1 MKKSLKY
8 PMSLLAVAVL
18 APLSAQAETRQPESE
33 LVGKVAFLTS
43 TADKLGDA
51 NLQIDPFLASAL
63 SPPADY
69 KGPLFTLSHD
79 YPTELPAGTSY
90 PWSKVTANGKITQA
104 NANAY
109 VQALKDYVS
118 PDMKKI
124 VFDYANW
131 NYKNSG
137 WYDSIWL
144 GIEREPIRGVY
155 VGSGFPAGTL
165 TGQTLP
171 VTTYVLT
178 LYDTRAAKTLGD
190 IWGKTPERAMNPVLD
205 TATTQY
211 AEGSVIVKFAMVS
224 ACGSD
229 WAPMEKAAQWQ
240 IYAPVNTSNG
250 SALNKTKCVGENFKG
265 TTAQPA
271 MTNVSLMQFDI
282 IVKDSVAS
290 PQTGWVFSTLVYDK
304 NAPGKDA
311 WDKMIPL
318 GATWG
323 GNPDVINTNPTALT
337 PPVTINPKLTE
348 NWVNPKAPL
357 YSKSTLGW
365 DGRLSGP
372 NDGAVVAP
380 AWTGSHYY
388 PAGLANAGC
397 LGCHSSAQYP
407 MTSFLLP
414 TSSQPPQTID
424 PPLSSSDPDAAL
436 VMATPGSKLWMNW
449 FQSRDGKTPMGPNT
463 DEGQAPV
470 ALDYDMVTA
479 FKAIPMWKQ
488 AKAAE
493 SKNTQQ

>member
-1 MKKSLKY
+1 MKKSLKL
-8 PMSLLAVAVL
+8 PMSLLGACVAI
-18 APLSAQAETRQPESE
+18 PLSAPADTQHLENE
-33 LVGKVAFLTS
+33 LVGKVSFLTS
-43 TADKLGDA
+43 TVEKLNGA
-51 NLQIDPFLASAL
+51 NLQIDPFLTSPI
-63 SPPADY
+63 SPPPNY

-79 YPTELPAGTSY
+79 YPTQLPTGTSF
-90 PWSKVTANGKITQA
+90 PWSKTTGNGKITQA
-104 NANAY
+104 NAGAY

-118 PDMKKI
+118 PDMRKI
-124 VFDYANW
+124 VYDYANW
-131 NYKNSG
+131 NYKDSG

-165 TGQTLP
+165 TDQTLP

-190 IWGKTPERAMNPVLD
+190 IWGKTPERAMNPVLE
-205 TATTQY
+205 TSTTQF
-211 AEGSVIVKFAMVS
+211 AEGSVIIKFAMVS

-229 WAPMEKAAQWQ
+229 WAPMEGAAQWE

-250 SALNKTKCVGENFKG
+250 SALNKTQCVGKDFKG
-265 TTAQPA
+265 TTTQPA
-271 MTNVSLMQFDI
+271 MTKVSLMQFDI

-323 GNPDVINTNPTALT
+323 GNPDVINTAPTALT
-337 PPVTINPKLTE
+337 PPVTVNPKLSE
-348 NWVNPKAPL
+348 NWINPQSPA
-357 YSKSTLGW
+357 YSVSTLGW

-372 NDGAVVAP
+372 NDGAVVTP

-388 PAGLANAGC
+388 PAGLASAGC

-424 PPLSSSDPDAAL
+424 PPLSGSDPDAAL
-436 VMATPGSKLWMNW
+436 VMADPGSKLWMSW
-449 FQSRDGKTPMGPNT
+449 FQSRDGKTPMGPDT
-463 DEGQAPV
+463 SAGAKPV

-479 FKAIPMWKQ
+479 FKAIPMWQQ

-493 SKNTQQ
+493 AKNVQK